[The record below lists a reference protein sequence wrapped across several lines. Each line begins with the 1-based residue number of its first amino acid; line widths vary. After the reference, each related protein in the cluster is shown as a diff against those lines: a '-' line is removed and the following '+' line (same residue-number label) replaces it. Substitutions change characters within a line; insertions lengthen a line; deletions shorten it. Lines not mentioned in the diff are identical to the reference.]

1 MKADNDALRRWS
13 RWNTSYKQECGRGSP
28 QGPLGDGTER
38 QEVWVDVT
46 ARGKADNS
54 HGIPLRQICRQEAG
68 SEEQQE

>member
-1 MKADNDALRRWS
+1 MEYQLQAGVWTWEPPR
-13 RWNTSYKQECGRGSP
+13 TTGR
-28 QGPLGDGTER
+28 LGDGTER